1 MTSYAPL
8 LANYY
13 AWQWAH
19 DMIWFDNT
27 TVVKTPS
34 YFVQKLYSTNA
45 GTHTLDLSGLGALPA
60 DCYCGAVLDE
70 TADGNSVIFKFVN
83 LGKTAVPISMNI
95 PGAADGAE
103 VSVVGIKGG
112 DLATKNDLEGPERIK
127 LEESTLKISGTGI
140 LDTKQ
145 DPCSFMVYRIPVK

>member
-45 GTHTLDLSGLGALPA
+45 GTHTLDISGLGTLPA
-60 DCYCGAVLDE
+60 DCYAGAVLDE
-70 TADGNSVIFKFVN
+70 TDDGNAVIFKFIN
-83 LGKTAVPISMNI
+83 LGKTAVPISINI
-95 PGAADGAE
+95 PGAADGTE
-103 VSVVGIKGG
+103 VAVVGIKGD
-112 DLATKNDLEGPERIK
+112 DLATKNDLADAERVK
-127 LEESTLKISGTGI
+127 LVESKVKIDGTGI
-140 LDTKQ
+140 FAATQ
-145 DPCSFMVYRIPVK
+145 DPFSFMVYRIPVK